1 MWCIRNAVKLEKIGM
16 ATTIVCTS
24 NFSSLIK
31 ATARAKGFPG
41 MPLVVLSHP
50 IAENNVNSIRKK
62 ADDSIDE
69 LIDVLTASTDRFSGQ
84 EESDTDF
91 PVGKSL

>member
-1 MWCIRNAVKLEKIGM
+1 MWCICNAVKLEKIGM
-16 ATTIVCTS
+16 VTTIVCTS
-24 NFSSLIK
+24 NFSSLIN

-41 MPLVVLSHP
+41 MPLAVLSHP
-50 IAENNVNSIRKK
+50 IAENNVNGIRKK

-69 LIDVLTASTDRFSGQ
+69 LIDILTASTDRFSGQ
-84 EESDTDF
+84 EEGDTGF